1 MGNPLYVAHPI
12 TVQRAM
18 TWCPK
23 NDSVADLRSKG
34 VYLALSC
41 EIAMQ
46 LNCQFGRPK
55 VAVFNLTGGQVVLAL
70 PNWQTS
76 GRVAI

>member
-1 MGNPLYVAHPI
+1 M
-12 TVQRAM
+12 
-18 TWCPK
+18 
-23 NDSVADLRSKG
+23 
-34 VYLALSC
+34 YLALSC
-41 EIAMQ
+41 EIVMQ

-76 GRVAI
+76 GRVAM

>member
-1 MGNPLYVAHPI
+1 M
-12 TVQRAM
+12 
-18 TWCPK
+18 
-23 NDSVADLRSKG
+23 
-34 VYLALSC
+34 YLALRC

-70 PNWQTS
+70 SNWQTS
-76 GRVAI
+76 GQVTI